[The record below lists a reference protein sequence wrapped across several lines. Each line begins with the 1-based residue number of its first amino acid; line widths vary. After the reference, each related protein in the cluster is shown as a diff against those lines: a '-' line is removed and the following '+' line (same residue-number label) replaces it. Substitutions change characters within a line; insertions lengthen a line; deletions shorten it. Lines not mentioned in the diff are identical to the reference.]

1 MTNPQQDTEEEA
13 RRREIATALGQLTG
27 ASHVKDVLL
36 DLYAI
41 GGRPVLDAVSQAI
54 GEFPLGRPYLAL
66 HIHFGRRREISALP
80 QWPDHLRL
88 WLVRD
93 RKAGLTKIFIHS
105 GPMTCIRFM
114 LVEEGFATL
123 VNGAV
128 SIEPAFA
135 DAVRIALERCAAS
148 THDDNNEP
156 ATAEL
161 YPRSLLDGL
170 PIRAAARA
178 SVASSAN
185 KRLKLAGGDRS
196 RGSGVL

>member
-1 MTNPQQDTEEEA
+1 M
-13 RRREIATALGQLTG
+13 
-27 ASHVKDVLL
+27 
-36 DLYAI
+36 
-41 GGRPVLDAVSQAI
+41 
-54 GEFPLGRPYLAL
+54 FPLRRSYLPL

-148 THDDNNEP
+148 THEENAWRHTVHHCRRSSLDGV
-156 ATAEL
+156 
-161 YPRSLLDGL
+161 YHRSL
-170 PIRAAARA
+170 
-178 SVASSAN
+178 
-185 KRLKLAGGDRS
+185 GGACAMR
-196 RGSGVL
+196 RPN

>member
-27 ASHVKDVLL
+27 ASHVKAVLL

-148 THDDNNEP
+148 THEEN
-156 ATAEL
+156 A
-161 YPRSLLDGL
+161 
-170 PIRAAARA
+170 
-178 SVASSAN
+178 
-185 KRLKLAGGDRS
+185 
-196 RGSGVL
+196 

>member
-1 MTNPQQDTEEEA
+1 MTDLRQDIEEEEA
-13 RRREIATALGQLTG
+13 RRREIAPALAQLTG
-27 ASHVKDVLL
+27 ASNAKDVLL

-41 GGRPVLDAVSQAI
+41 GGRPVLDAVLRAI
-54 GEFPLGRPYLAL
+54 DESPLGRPYLAVHL
-66 HIHFGRRREISALP
+66 HFGQRREVSALSK
-80 QWPDHLRL
+80 WPDCLRL

-93 RKAGLTKIFIHS
+93 RQAGLTKIFIHS

-148 THDDNNEP
+148 THEEN
-156 ATAEL
+156 A
-161 YPRSLLDGL
+161 
-170 PIRAAARA
+170 
-178 SVASSAN
+178 
-185 KRLKLAGGDRS
+185 
-196 RGSGVL
+196 